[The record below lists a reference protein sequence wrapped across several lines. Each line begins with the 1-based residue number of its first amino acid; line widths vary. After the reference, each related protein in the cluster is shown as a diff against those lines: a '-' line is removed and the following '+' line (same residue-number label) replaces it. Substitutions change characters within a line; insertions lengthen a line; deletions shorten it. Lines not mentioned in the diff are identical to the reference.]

1 MFGTSFAYVTTGIIT
16 PMFMGPPPVTPA
28 VAALALAK
36 AATIVGLFV
45 YLCGLAL
52 SFFLPE
58 PKGEAL
64 PE

>member
-1 MFGTSFAYVTTGIIT
+1 VQLATAAAM
-16 PMFMGPPPVTPA
+16 
-28 VAALALAK
+28 VA
-36 AATIVGLFV
+36 LFV
-45 YLCGLAL
+45 YAAGFAL